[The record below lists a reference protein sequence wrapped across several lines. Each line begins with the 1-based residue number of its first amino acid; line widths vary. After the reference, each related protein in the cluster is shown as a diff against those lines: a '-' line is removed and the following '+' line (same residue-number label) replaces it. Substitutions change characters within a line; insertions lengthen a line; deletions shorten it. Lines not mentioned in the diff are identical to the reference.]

1 MEIKIVVTFEGT
13 DEEKAQGNFQGR
25 RKLSLFLLW
34 VLVSWACADIKIQW
48 AVYLQFVPFV
58 AYVNIK

>member
-1 MEIKIVVTFEGT
+1 MVMEIKIVVTFGGT

-34 VLVSWACADIKIQW
+34 VLVSWACADIKIQ
-48 AVYLQFVPFV
+48 
-58 AYVNIK
+58 